1 MHSAELKNY
10 EQILVCVRKR
20 YMAGSADLCAGST
33 TACDSLK
40 CTGVADILH
49 DDFAQDVVREAV
61 KHGRGV
67 YACIK

>member
-1 MHSAELKNY
+1 MGAPSR
-10 EQILVCVRKR
+10 ILIS
-20 YMAGSADLCAGST
+20 AGSADLCAGST